1 MAEAEK
7 KQPSLRSAG
16 IEEKKILKSLKK
28 LQKYPKVREIFR
40 EAASLFRKKKVR
52 DVRDIGKNP
61 DIRKMLT
68 ELNNEERQ
76 MYKKHLRKI

>member
-40 EAASLFRKKKVR
+40 EAASLFR
-52 DVRDIGKNP
+52 
-61 DIRKMLT
+61 
-68 ELNNEERQ
+68 
-76 MYKKHLRKI
+76 